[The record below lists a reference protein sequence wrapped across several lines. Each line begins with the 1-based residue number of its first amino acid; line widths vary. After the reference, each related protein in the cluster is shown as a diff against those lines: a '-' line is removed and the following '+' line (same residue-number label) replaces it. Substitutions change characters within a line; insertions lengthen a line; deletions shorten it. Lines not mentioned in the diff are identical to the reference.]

1 MNIDWRAWHL
11 FLAVAESGSLTK
23 AAAMI
28 DTSQP
33 TLSRQLH
40 QLERQLGRSLFDR
53 STRGLVLTSFGQ
65 TLLEESRKMAASANK
80 LERLIQGQDITLS
93 GSVRLSVNE
102 MIAQYYLPAI
112 LPAFLDLYPN
122 LQVQVVVTNQI
133 TSLDKRDADIAIRM
147 LRPQQ
152 QDLVIKHLFD
162 IELGGY
168 ASEAYLSKS
177 GVPKTPEDLSN
188 HRVLGYDRD
197 KQLEEGAAAL
207 GWEIKNEDLSFRTDN
222 MPLLVEL
229 ASHGGGIVFTHRDV
243 AEKATLKYV
252 ECGLVIPAL
261 PVYIACHRDVQH
273 NSKIRLLMNFLAE
286 HLGRVT

>member
-23 AAAMI
+23 AATML

-33 TLSRQLH
+33 TLSRQLY

-65 TLLEESRKMAASANK
+65 TLLEESRKMATSANK

-112 LPAFLDLYPN
+112 LPEFLDLYPN

-162 IELGGY
+162 IELGAY

-177 GVPKTPEDLSN
+177 GMPETPEDLSN

-197 KQLEEGAAAL
+197 KQLEDGAAAL
-207 GWEIKNEDLSFRTDN
+207 GWEIKNDDLSFRTDN

-229 ASHGGGIVFTHRDV
+229 ASHGGGIVFTHREV
-243 AEKATLKYV
+243 AEKTDLKHV

-273 NSKIRLLMNFLAE
+273 NSKIRLLMNFLAD
-286 HLGRVT
+286 HLARVI